1 METDGFLDGV
11 RLADDVNDDD
21 CAGELGHFRNAGEVL
36 LELVELAA
44 EHRGLLLVL
53 GELAAVGLRGRLE
66 LAHAADGRTESL
78 RVRERAAEP
87 TLGHVELLDR
97 LGRALDELG
106 DLLLRG
112 DEEDLLAGEN
122 RVLEELRGLVEK
134 SDGLREVDDV
144 DTVALVEDV
153 TFHLRVPTLRLMA
166 EVKTGIKHIL
176 ERDARK
182 GRRRHFHFVF
192 SLNPLFRLIRFGRGW
207 TTPTHSLHPAHHGQ
221 DGGKY
226 TKNAPLAQGGYATEP
241 VETRRRTVETRSSGR
256 PASEATA
263 AR

>member
-1 METDGFLDGV
+1 METHRLLDGV
-11 RLADDVNDDD
+11 GLANDIDDD
-21 CAGELGHFRNAGEVL
+21 ERARELRHVGDAGEVL

-53 GELAAVGLRGRLE
+53 GELAAVGLRGRLK
-66 LAHAADGRTESL
+66 LAHAADGRTERL
-78 RVRERAAEP
+78 RIRERSAEP
-87 TLGHVELLDR
+87 ALGHVELLDG

-106 DLLLRG
+106 NLLLRG
-112 DEEDLLAGEN
+112 DEEDLLACED
-122 RVLEELRGLVEK
+122 RVPEELRGLVEK

-207 TTPTHSLHPAHHGQ
+207 TTPTHSLHPVHHGQ

-226 TKNAPLAQGGYATEP
+226 TKNAVRAQGGLK
-241 VETRRRTVETRSSGR
+241 TRKDS
-256 PASEATA
+256 
-263 AR
+263 